1 MMVIPAID
9 LKDGRCVRL
18 RQGDMTRETTY
29 SHDPTAV
36 ARQWEAL
43 GAPRLHVVDL
53 NGAVNGSPHHMEHV
67 CDIAGAVSI
76 PVQVGGGLRSVA
88 AIEAY
93 VSRGVRQ
100 VVLGTAALENP
111 SFLAEACERFPD
123 TIFVGVDV
131 KQGNVAV
138 RGWTALS
145 DSTPDRVLAS
155 LAAYPVAGVILTDI
169 SRDGM
174 LEGPNVEALRHAVRA
189 CPVPLI
195 ASGGVTRVEDIRAV
209 KQLGGKIAGVI
220 VGKALY
226 EGALDLP
233 AALAEARA

>member
-18 RQGDMTRETTY
+18 RQGDMTRETMY
-29 SHDPTAV
+29 SRDPAAV

-53 NGAVNGSPHHMEHV
+53 DGAVNGVPRHMELV
-67 CDIAGAVSI
+67 CAIARAVSI
-76 PVQVGGGLRSVA
+76 PIQVGGGIRSLDS
-88 AIEAY
+88 IQAY
-93 VSRGVRQ
+93 VSRGIER

-111 SFLAEACERFPD
+111 SLLAEACERFPD
-123 TIFVGVDV
+123 KIFVGVDV
-131 KQGNVAV
+131 KRGHIAL
-138 RGWTALS
+138 RGWTNLS
-145 DSTPDRVLAS
+145 DATPGQVWAS
-155 LAAYPVAGVILTDI
+155 LRACPVAGVIMTEI

-174 LEGPNVEALRHAVRA
+174 LAGPDVAALRQAAEA

-195 ASGGVTRVEDIRAV
+195 ASGGITRVEDIRAI
-209 KQLGGKIAGVI
+209 KQLDRRISGVI

-226 EGALDLP
+226 EGTMDLP
-233 AALAEARA
+233 SALAEAGA